1 MIKMTFEKILDKEKG
16 TSFWSLKRKTSEND
30 LLLEPEK
37 VIKMIKKKYFKYIT
51 QISWNIIPMVLIS
64 YKRKEIDKKD

>member
-16 TSFWSLKRKTSEND
+16 TSFWSLKRKTFEND

-37 VIKMIKKKYFKYIT
+37 VIKMIKKKYF
-51 QISWNIIPMVLIS
+51 
-64 YKRKEIDKKD
+64 